1 MLTVFDMRFDTQIT
15 FYLKE
20 NDKYN
25 VKTGKHESQ
34 LKEVATLW
42 GNVTENTTERNM
54 QTFGKYDKQAKII
67 RLMDNIDFNWSYL
80 TIGLS
85 KTQYTMLHKLHSL
98 KTNSIL
104 VGETNAG

>member
-1 MLTVFDMRFDTQIT
+1 MLTVLDMRFDKQIT
-15 FYLKE
+15 FYLKG

-25 VKTGKHESQ
+25 FETGKHESQ

-67 RLMDNIDFNWSYL
+67 RLIDNIDFNWSYL

-85 KTQYTMLHKLHSL
+85 STQYTMLYKLHSL

-104 VGETNAG
+104 VGETNVS

>member
-1 MLTVFDMRFDTQIT
+1 MLTVFDMRFDKQIT
-15 FYLKE
+15 FYLKG

-25 VKTGKHESQ
+25 FETGKHESQ

-67 RLMDNIDFNWSYL
+67 RLIDNIDFNWSYL

-85 KTQYTMLHKLHSL
+85 STQYTMLYKLHSL

-104 VGETNAG
+104 VGETNVS

>member
-1 MLTVFDMRFDTQIT
+1 MLTVLDMRFDTQIT
-15 FYLKE
+15 FYLKG

-25 VKTGKHESQ
+25 FKTGKHESQ

-42 GNVTENTTERNM
+42 GNITENTTERNM
-54 QTFGKYDKQAKII
+54 EMFGKYDKQAKII
-67 RLMDNIDFNWSYL
+67 RLIDDIDFNWSYL

-85 KTQYTMLHKLHSL
+85 NTQYTMLHKLHSL

-104 VGETNAG
+104 VGETNVS

>member
-1 MLTVFDMRFDTQIT
+1 MLTVLDMRFDKQIT
-15 FYLKE
+15 FYLKG

-25 VKTGKHESQ
+25 TKTGKHESQ

-42 GNVTENTTERNM
+42 GNVTENTTDRNM
-54 QTFGKYDKQAKII
+54 EIFGKYDKQAKII
-67 RLMDNIDFNWSYL
+67 RLSGNIDFNWSCL

-104 VGETNAG
+104 VGETNVS

>member
-15 FYLKE
+15 FYLKG

-25 VKTGKHESQ
+25 FETGKHESQ

-67 RLMDNIDFNWSYL
+67 RLIDNIDFNWSYL

-85 KTQYTMLHKLHSL
+85 STQYTMLYKLHSL

-104 VGETNAG
+104 VGETNDS

>member
-1 MLTVFDMRFDTQIT
+1 MLTVLDMRFDKQIT
-15 FYLKE
+15 FYLKG

-25 VKTGKHESQ
+25 FETGKHESQ

-67 RLMDNIDFNWSYL
+67 RLIDNIDFNWSYL

-85 KTQYTMLHKLHSL
+85 STQYTMLYKLHSL

-104 VGETNAG
+104 VGETNDS

>member
-1 MLTVFDMRFDTQIT
+1 MLTVLDMRFDTQIT

-25 VKTGKHESQ
+25 FETGKHESQ

-67 RLMDNIDFNWSYL
+67 RLIDNIDFNWSYL

-104 VGETNAG
+104 VGETNVS